1 VLISSAKL
9 SLISALSAS
18 WQVGLLVGNAH
29 EASRYE
35 AFAAGLDQ
43 RTQLRAN
50 NQFSIFNPA
59 NHLRPEARQRK
70 SSTSRLVTTSSS
82 LQSTVY
88 TLQQRAPLSTLA
100 GAQWLKCFG
109 SRSSPNTVR
118 PPRAKTDPL
127 LRILI
132 FGGSTGDGASFT
144 ASVTHP
150 PLTTPCKSQLWSANG
165 QVGQVWTIPIPAPPT
180 TPRNPSHGHPCQA
193 HGNAAADVPLFLI
206 CTTRTATSF
215 FLELARY
222 LR

>member
-1 VLISSAKL
+1 MRRRDTRRLRPVW
-9 SLISALSAS
+9 ISAPNYGPTTNF
-18 WQVGLLVGNAH
+18 Q
-29 EASRYE
+29 Y
-35 AFAAGLDQ
+35 
-43 RTQLRAN
+43 
-50 NQFSIFNPA
+50 FNPA

-215 FLELARY
+215 FLKLARY